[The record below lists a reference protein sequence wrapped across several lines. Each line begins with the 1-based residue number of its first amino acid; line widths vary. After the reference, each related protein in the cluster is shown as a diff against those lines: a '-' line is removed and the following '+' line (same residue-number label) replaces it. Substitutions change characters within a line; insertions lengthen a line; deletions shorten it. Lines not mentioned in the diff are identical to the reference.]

1 MAENKLD
8 NKVALVTGG
17 SNGIGLATVKMLA
30 NEGANVIVGF
40 YNGEDRARELVENLS
55 GENHEIFQI
64 KLEDFSTSETLAK
77 QIEEIAWLSSVS
89 ITSNSLFFI

>member
-40 YNGEDRARELVENLS
+40 YNGEIELENS
-55 GENHEIFQI
+55 
-64 KLEDFSTSETLAK
+64 
-77 QIEEIAWLSSVS
+77 
-89 ITSNSLFFI
+89 